1 MTLSPSAPASS
12 PPPREAGC
20 PLCAANGEATLWDD
34 GFCRVIAVDD
44 ADHPG
49 FCRVILTRHVREMSD
64 LADAGQMRLMRVVFA
79 VEKVLRHCTDADK
92 INLASFGNMVPHVHW
107 HVIPRW
113 RDDRRFPE
121 AVWAAALRETAPA
134 RSAPTRQQL
143 RVALLAEL
151 GAESGQQSEQEAG
164 QQFAEDSGE
173 ERREEVCAPPGR
185 EQPGAQP

>member
-1 MTLSPSAPASS
+1 V
-12 PPPREAGC
+12 AGC

-49 FCRVILTRHVREMSD
+49 FCRVILNRHVREISD

-121 AVWAAALRETAPA
+121 AVWATPLRETAPA

-143 RVALLAEL
+143 RAALLAEL
-151 GAESGQQSEQEAG
+151 GEEAGAESWQESWQEVGQESGQE
-164 QQFAEDSGE
+164 FAEDSGE
-173 ERREEVCAPPGR
+173 ERREEVCAPLGR
-185 EQPGAQP
+185 ERPGAQP